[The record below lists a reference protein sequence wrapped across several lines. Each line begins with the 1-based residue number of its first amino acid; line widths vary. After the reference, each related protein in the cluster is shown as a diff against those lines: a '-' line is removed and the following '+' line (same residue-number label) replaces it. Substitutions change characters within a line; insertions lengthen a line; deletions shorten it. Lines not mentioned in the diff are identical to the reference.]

1 MTDYG
6 KNITPDPAGNEIRDQ
21 FIKRADEMGI
31 TISPQMLEL
40 FDRYYKN
47 LIEWNEVMNLTAITE
62 EKDVYEKHFLDSLSI
77 VRIIPREKLEKGCTL
92 IDVGTGAGFPGLPI
106 AIVFQNVQIVLM
118 DSLNKR
124 IRFLEDTVQKLGL
137 TNVRAVHARAEELA
151 KNKSYREKMDLCCS
165 RAVANLSTLSEYC
178 LPFVKKGGSFVSYK
192 TEQVQD
198 EIDQG
203 AKAIK
208 LLGGGNIITEYFELP
223 GTDYKRS
230 LVKIEKVSFSIQT
243 AQNSAIF
250 ETAEAPYYASLR
262 FIMRRQSSYVSCSNA
277 ASRSFYASQIW
288 FILDARCNKEPFI

>member
-1 MTDYG
+1 MTDYV
-6 KNITPDPAGNEIRDQ
+6 KNKIPDPAGDEIRDR
-21 FIKRADEMGI
+21 FMKCADEMEI
-31 TISPQMLEL
+31 TISRQMHEM

-106 AIVFQNVQIVLM
+106 AIVFPNVQIVLM

-230 LVKIEKVSFSIQT
+230 LVKIEKVSSTPNKYPRKAGTPSKDPIQ
-243 AQNSAIF
+243 
-250 ETAEAPYYASLR
+250 
-262 FIMRRQSSYVSCSNA
+262 
-277 ASRSFYASQIW
+277 
-288 FILDARCNKEPFI
+288 